1 MFVLL
6 KDNRPFAIIESNTN
20 MRIET
25 AISEEFLYEEVEI
38 VENIILPDWGETALL
53 NYVGLND
60 EGEEIKDNIEI
71 TKLVKY

>member
-1 MFVLL
+1 MKKLELL
-6 KDNRPFAIIESNTN
+6 
-20 MRIET
+20 RISFYL
-25 AISEEFLYEEVEI
+25 IG
-38 VENIILPDWGETALL
+38 GETALV

>member
-38 VENIILPDWGETALL
+38 VENIILPDWGETALV

>member
-6 KDNRPFAIIESNTN
+6 KDNRPFAVIENNTN

-38 VENIILPDWGETALL
+38 FENVILPDWGETALV

>member
-6 KDNRPFAIIESNTN
+6 KDNRPFAVIESNTN

-38 VENIILPDWGETALL
+38 VENIILPDWGETALV

>member
-25 AISEEFLYEEVEI
+25 AISEEFLYEEVKI
-38 VENIILPDWGETALL
+38 VENIILPDWGETALV

>member
-38 VENIILPDWGETALL
+38 VENIILPDWGETALV

-71 TKLVKY
+71 TKLVNY